1 MDIRGMTMKFNGL
14 TLDSF
19 QVQAIRFL
27 EQQKTVVVSASTG
40 TGKTVIAEFIIDEC
54 LKKTDKKVVYTAPI
68 KALSNQKY
76 RDFKKQYGEDQI
88 GILTGDIV
96 INPRAPI
103 LIMTTEIYRN
113 MLLQQDPII
122 SDISYVVFDEIHFMN
137 DPERGTV
144 WEEAILFSP
153 PSIRFLCLSATIP
166 NVKEFAT
173 WLQTLK
179 DHPVEI
185 VRCHKRFVPLHQFLY
200 DEYNGLIERNLIAP
214 TNQQSKKKN
223 KRSNTRRKHISPG
236 QVVQDLKGKLPAIV
250 FSFSRRQCEEEA
262 KKLQRQKRYIVDV
275 ETKKAIQEICQR
287 CFSYEIQHLPSTKIL
302 IQTLLD
308 GIGFH
313 HAGLL
318 PQQRFAVEEIF
329 SKGILP
335 VLFATETFAVGV
347 NMPAKTVILNG
358 LRKFDGQRFRLVT
371 SKEYFQL
378 AGRAGRRG
386 IDKEGYVVTLLQEGE
401 STNDYIH
408 ISEKDTEPIQSQFTL
423 SFNTVLNMLN
433 SYSRQEIDTFLKQN
447 FHAFRRQHES
457 HKQVRMKTSFNH
469 KVTVLQKMGYINAK
483 GFLTEKGVFAKKI
496 YFEELL
502 ISELFATDL
511 YKRLTDTEL
520 LQVIAGIIYER
531 RPNDYFSFQGIEQEY
546 QLLLKKVSWNP
557 HFIKKLNKLSLKRMM
572 ALVEIWS
579 KNGDF
584 QEIVSLTNYQEGDV
598 VRLFRRIIDMLQQI
612 RRASQDE
619 QLKQRLIDCL
629 QRIDRDLVAAEI

>member
-1 MDIRGMTMKFNGL
+1 MYTSGMTMKFNGL

-54 LKKTDKKVVYTAPI
+54 LRKTEKKVVYTAPI

-76 RDFKKQYGEDQI
+76 RDFKKQYGEDKI
-88 GILTGDIV
+88 GILTGDVV

-166 NVKEFAT
+166 NVKEFAS

-185 VRCHKRFVPLHQFLY
+185 VRCNKRFVPLHQYLY
-200 DEYNGLIERNLIAP
+200 DEQKGIIERNLVTP
-214 TNQQSKKKN
+214 FDQQSKKKN
-223 KRSNTRRKHISPG
+223 KKSKTLRKPVYPS
-236 QVVQDLKGKLPAIV
+236 QVIKDLKGRLPAIV

-262 KKLQRQKRYIVDV
+262 KRLQSQKRFIVDV
-275 ETKKAIQEICQR
+275 ESKKVIQEICQR
-287 CFSYEIQHLPSTKIL
+287 CFSYEIQQLPSTKVL

-313 HAGLL
+313 HAGLM
-318 PQQRFAVEEIF
+318 PQQRFAIEEIF
-329 SKGILP
+329 SKGLLP

-347 NMPAKTVILNG
+347 NMPAKTVMLNG

-386 IDKEGYVVTLLQEGE
+386 IDKEGYVVTILQEGE
-401 STNDYIH
+401 SILDYKR
-408 ISEKDTEPIQSQFTL
+408 ISERDIEPIQSQFTL
-423 SFNTVLNMLN
+423 SFNTVLNMIDA
-433 SYSRQEIDTFLKQN
+433 YSTQEIDTFLKQN
-447 FHAFRRQHES
+447 FHAFRRQHET
-457 HKQVRMKTSFNH
+457 HRQVRMKTSFNN
-469 KVTVLQKMGYINAK
+469 KVTA
-483 GFLTEKGVFAKKI
+483 
-496 YFEELL
+496 
-502 ISELFATDL
+502 
-511 YKRLTDTEL
+511 
-520 LQVIAGIIYER
+520 
-531 RPNDYFSFQGIEQEY
+531 
-546 QLLLKKVSWNP
+546 LKK
-557 HFIKKLNKLSLKRMM
+557 M
-572 ALVEIWS
+572 
-579 KNGDF
+579 
-584 QEIVSLTNYQEGDV
+584 
-598 VRLFRRIIDMLQQI
+598 
-612 RRASQDE
+612 
-619 QLKQRLIDCL
+619 
-629 QRIDRDLVAAEI
+629 